1 MYKKA
6 LIIAATLS
14 LVTNSL
20 VAFTNP
26 DLYASFYGT
35 GDARPST
42 KEELC
47 KYLDGKL
54 NSGKKLTEI
63 AKHRYEKDYELH
75 CQDSQEA
82 LHASAE
88 EETSNLRNQGF
99 RYFLHEATEGAASIA
114 RSSYYWAPYFAE
126 IAAREAAQSANNQ

>member
-1 MYKKA
+1 MYKKS
-6 LIIAATLS
+6 LLIAAVLS

-47 KYLDGKL
+47 NYLDGKL
-54 NSGKKLTEI
+54 NSTKKLTDI

-75 CQDSQEA
+75 CQEKET
-82 LHASAE
+82 LRASAE
-88 EETSNLRNQGF
+88 EDQSNYRNSGF
-99 RYFLHEATEGAASIA
+99 RFFLREATEGAASIA
-114 RSSYYWAPYFAE
+114 RSSYYWAPHFA
-126 IAAREAAQSANNQ
+126 AAEAKEAAQTESNQ

>member
-47 KYLDGKL
+47 SYLDGKL
-54 NSGKKLTEI
+54 NSTKKLTEI

-75 CQDSQEA
+75 CQEKEE
-82 LHASAE
+82 LHSSAE
-88 EETSNLRNQGF
+88 EDQSNLRNNGF
-99 RYFLHEATEGAASIA
+99 RFFLREATEGAASIA
-114 RSSYYWAPYFAE
+114 RTSYYWAPFFAE
-126 IAAREAAQSANNQ
+126 IAAKEAAQTTDNQ